1 MLQLSTSL
9 IVRPVDDLAQLM
21 MDPQGDCT
29 GQLRHQLLRV
39 SLGRCQTK
47 RGQEEEE
54 EQGVSEEEGEE
65 EEEVMLVWEVPSNSS
80 LEMMVCPRG

>member
-1 MLQLSTSL
+1 MTT
-9 IVRPVDDLAQLM
+9 
-21 MDPQGDCT
+21 DPPGDCT

-39 SLGRCQTK
+39 SLEHCQTK

-65 EEEVMLVWEVPSNSS
+65 AEVMSVWEVPSNPS
-80 LEMMVCPRG
+80 LGMV